1 MVGTYNLG
9 SWDGQ
14 WGNGRF
20 FLSFFLFA
28 FFIFV
33 FTVHRTGIRFHVCA
47 MVKWIVHPSWGIVI
61 NPLLDIYIYIY
72 ICLLCLDSHC
82 GMDET
87 IYHDMTMAHMYDHQ
101 SITGSLSYP
110 IIFPLYIYIY
120 IYPIIVS
127 RNSSCR
133 LYIIPLCYYYFPS
146 YILLFIFPISLY
158 GGFLKWGYPSI
169 LHFIFG
175 FSINH
180 PAIEIRPFMET
191 SHYVMIIAH
200 SISHCLYIPLSLY
213 YCCLYISIIHIPL
226 FVYPILAVYV
236 SHYIYI
242 FHCFYIPL

>member
-20 FLSFFLFA
+20 FLSFFLLSLFL
-28 FFIFV
+28 FLQYIEQ
-33 FTVHRTGIRFHVCA
+33 G
-47 MVKWIVHPSWGIVI
+47 
-61 NPLLDIYIYIY
+61 LDFMYVPWSNGLCTHLGGLSLIHYWIYIYIY
-72 ICLLCLDSHC
+72 AYYVWIPIV
-82 GMDET
+82 GWMKP
-87 IYHDMTMAHMYDHQ
+87 YTMIWPWHMYDHQ

-110 IIFPLYIYIY
+110 IIFPLYIY

-213 YCCLYISIIHIPL
+213 PIIVVYISL
-226 FVYPILAVYV
+226 L
-236 SHYIYI
+236 YI
-242 FHCFYIPL
+242 FHCLYIPL

>member
-1 MVGTYNLG
+1 MLGTYNLA

-20 FLSFFLFA
+20 FLSFFLS
-28 FFIFV
+28 FF
-33 FTVHRTGIRFHVCA
+33 
-47 MVKWIVHPSWGIVI
+47 
-61 NPLLDIYIYIY
+61 LLSLFLFLQHIEQGLDFMYVPWSNGLCTHLGGLSLIHYWIYIYAYNVWIPIVGWMKPY
-72 ICLLCLDSHC
+72 TMIWPWHIC
-82 GMDET
+82 MIT
-87 IYHDMTMAHMYDHQ
+87 NQ
-101 SITGSLSYP
+101 SREVCRI
-110 IIFPLYIYIY
+110 PLYSHYIY

-213 YCCLYISIIHIPL
+213 PIIVVCISLYI
-226 FVYPILAVYV
+226 
-236 SHYIYI
+236 YIYI
-242 FHCFYIPL
+242 FHCLYIPL

>member
-1 MVGTYNLG
+1 
-9 SWDGQ
+9 
-14 WGNGRF
+14 
-20 FLSFFLFA
+20 
-28 FFIFV
+28 
-33 FTVHRTGIRFHVCA
+33 
-47 MVKWIVHPSWGIVI
+47 
-61 NPLLDIYIYIY
+61 
-72 ICLLCLDSHC
+72 
-82 GMDET
+82 MDET

-110 IIFPLYIYIY
+110 IIFPLYIY

-191 SHYVMIIAH
+191 SHYVMIIAR

-213 YCCLYISIIHIPL
+213 PIIVVCISL
-226 FVYPILAVYV
+226 
-236 SHYIYI
+236 YIYI
-242 FHCFYIPL
+242 FHCLYIPL